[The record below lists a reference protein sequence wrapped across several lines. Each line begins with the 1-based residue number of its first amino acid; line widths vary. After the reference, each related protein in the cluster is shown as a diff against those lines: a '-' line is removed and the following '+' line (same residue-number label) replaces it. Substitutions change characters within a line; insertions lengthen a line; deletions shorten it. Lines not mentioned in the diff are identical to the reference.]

1 MVRKVYP
8 SDVSR
13 EQFAS
18 IQPLLESARKK
29 AKPRTVDP
37 YEAFCGVLYVLRG
50 GIQWRMLPEGFPKRL
65 TVYSYWQLWSEEQDS
80 ILEQCL
86 KNQLARPA
94 FTMARRNNQASAL
107 LMPKV

>member
-1 MVRKVYP
+1 MSRKVYP

-18 IQPLLESARKK
+18 VQPLLESARKK
-29 AKPRTVDP
+29 TKPRTVDL

-50 GIQWRMLPEGFPKRL
+50 GIQWRMLPDGFPKWR
-65 TVYSYWQLWSEEQDS
+65 TVYNYWQLWSEEKDSQDS

-86 KNQLARPA
+86 KKISWRGPHSPWQEGTSKPLYH
-94 FTMARRNNQASAL
+94 
-107 LMPKV
+107 